1 MANSLVLTS
10 DIATSLTGGPGS
22 PNDVHAA
29 NFVPALW
36 SDEVIAVYKSN
47 LVLANLVRKLNHRG
61 KKGDTIHIP
70 TPARGVAA
78 NKVAQTVVTLQPFV
92 DASGVGGVTISL
104 AKHKEYSRLIEDIV
118 DVQAL
123 PSLRRFYTD
132 DAGYAIAKRVDRDL
146 FFQLASGTNV
156 VTGTAGTALEDA
168 ATGNITAASTWTAFV
183 GDGTTQWNSAA
194 NAGAGNATD
203 ITDLGIRRSV
213 FNLDKVDAPMA
224 GRYLVLPPVAK
235 ALLLGVQRFTQQAFT
250 GEAGSANSIRNGL
263 VGNVYAVEVY
273 VSNNLPGVLNTNG
286 GLGGS
291 VAWLLQRDA
300 AVLVEQMGVRT
311 QQQYKQEFL
320 ADLFTADMIYGTGML
335 RGGSAIPLV
344 TNPLLDA

>member
-1 MANSLVLTS
+1 MANSLVLTN

-36 SDEVIAVYKSN
+36 SDEVVAVYKSN
-47 LVLANLVRKLNHRG
+47 LVMANLIRKLNHRG

-70 TPARGVAA
+70 TPARGVAV
-78 NKVAQTVVTLQPFV
+78 NKVAQQVVTLQPFV
-92 DASGVGGVTISL
+92 DQSGIGGVTISIN
-104 AKHKEYSRLIEDIV
+104 KHKEYSRLIEDIV

-146 FFQLASGTNV
+146 IFQLA
-156 VTGTAGTALEDA
+156 AGTAVAGVAGTAIEDA
-168 ATGNITAASTWTAFV
+168 ATGNITSASTWSAFI
-183 GDGTTQWNSAA
+183 GDGTTKWNPAA
-194 NAGAGNATD
+194 NANTGNATD
-203 ITDLGIRRSV
+203 ITDLGIRRGI
-213 FNLDKVDAPMA
+213 FNLDAVDAPMA
-224 GRYLVLPPVAK
+224 ARYLVLPPVAK

-250 GEAGSANSIRNGL
+250 GEAGPANSIRNGL

-273 VSNNLPGVLNTNG
+273 VSNNLPGVLSSNG
-286 GLGGS
+286 ALGGA
-291 VAWLLQRDA
+291 VAWMLQRDS

-320 ADLFTADMIYGTGML
+320 ADLFTADMLYGTGML
-335 RGGSAIPLV
+335 RSGSAIPYV
-344 TNPLLDA
+344 TLSTLDA

>member
-1 MANSLVLTS
+1 MANSLVLTN

-36 SDEVIAVYKSN
+36 SDEVVAVYKSN
-47 LVLANLVRKLNHRG
+47 LVMANLIRKLNHRG

-70 TPARGVAA
+70 TPARGVAV
-78 NKVAQTVVTLQPFV
+78 NKVAQQVVTLQPFV
-92 DASGVGGVTISL
+92 DQSGVGGVTVSIN
-104 AKHKEYSRLIEDIV
+104 KHKEYSRLIEDIV

-132 DAGYAIAKRVDRDL
+132 DAGYAIAKRVDRDI
-146 FFQLASGTNV
+146 FFQLA
-156 VTGTAGTALEDA
+156 AGTAVAGAAGTAVEDA
-168 ATGNITAASTWTAFV
+168 ATGNITAASTWSAFT
-183 GDGTTQWNSAA
+183 GDGTTKWSSTA
-194 NAGAGNATD
+194 NGNAGNASD
-203 ITDLGIRRSV
+203 ITDIGIRRGI
-213 FNLDKVDAPMA
+213 FNLDAVDAPMA

-250 GEAGSANSIRNGL
+250 GEAGPANSIRNGL

-273 VSNNLPGVLNTNG
+273 VSNNLPGVLATNG
-286 GLGGS
+286 SLGGA
-291 VAWLLQRDA
+291 VAWLLQRDT

-335 RGGSAIPLV
+335 RSGSAIPYV
-344 TNPLLDA
+344 TLSTLDA

>member
-1 MANSLVLTS
+1 MATALVLS
-10 DIATSLTGGPGS
+10 NDIATSLTGGPGS

-36 SDEVIAVYKSN
+36 SDEVVAGYKSN
-47 LVLANLVRKLNHRG
+47 LVLANLIRKLNHRG

-70 TPARGVAA
+70 TPARGVAV
-78 NKVAQTVVTLQPFV
+78 NKVAQSVVTLQPFV
-92 DASGVGGVTISL
+92 DASGIGGITISI

-132 DAGYAIAKRVDRDL
+132 DAGYAIAKRVDRDI
-146 FFQLASGTNV
+146 FFQAAAGTTV
-156 VTGTAGTALEDA
+156 AGVAGTAVEDA
-168 ATGNITAASTWTAFV
+168 ATGNITAASTWSAFV
-183 GDGTTQWNSAA
+183 GDGTTKWNSAA
-194 NAGAGNATD
+194 AGNATD
-203 ITDLGIRRSV
+203 LTDLGIRRGV
-213 FNLDKVDAPMA
+213 FNLDAVDAPMA

-235 ALLLGVQRFTQQAFT
+235 ALLLGVARFTQQAFT
-250 GEAGSANSIRNGL
+250 GEAGSGNSIRNGL

-273 VSNNLPGVLNTNG
+273 VTNNMPGVLNANGTNQA
-286 GLGGS
+286 
-291 VAWLLQRDA
+291 VAWMLQRDSV
-300 AVLVEQMGVRT
+300 VLVEQMGIRT

-335 RGGSAIPLV
+335 RGGSAIPYVL
-344 TNPLLDA
+344 PIALDA